1 MPTPRQTAEAFSSH
15 RFEETYNH
23 LDDDVRWVAVG
34 QTVLKGRDAVIR
46 ACKGTATELATT
58 TTEFLRFVTVEDL
71 GAPSDQRV
79 AVDAVARYREPDGTT
94 SLVSSCDIYEFAHG
108 RLVGITSYAV
118 ELDPDT
124 TDQQWYSRW
133 DT

>member
-1 MPTPRQTAEAFSSH
+1 MPTPKQTAEAFSSH

-23 LDDDVRWVAVG
+23 LDDDVQWVAVG

-46 ACKGTATELATT
+46 ACTGTATDLATT
-58 TTEFLRFVTVEDL
+58 TTEFLRFVTVVDL
-71 GAPSDQRV
+71 GASADQRV
-79 AVDAVARYREPDGTT
+79 AVDAVAQYREPDGTT

-124 TDQQWYSRW
+124 TDEQWYNRR
-133 DT
+133 DA